1 MFYSYLMLQSYL
13 FCLTFSDEVARQ
25 IEAHHVV
32 LSAVAEKKKAKIAAL
47 KKKYGE
53 LPKK

>member
-1 MFYSYLMLQSYL
+1 MLQSYL
-13 FCLTFSDEVARQ
+13 FCLKFSDEVSRQ
-25 IEAHHVV
+25 MKAHYVA
-32 LSAVAEKKKAKIAAL
+32 LSDVAEKKKAKIAAL

>member
-1 MFYSYLMLQSYL
+1 MLQSYL
-13 FCLTFSDEVARQ
+13 FCVTFSDEVARQ

-53 LPKK
+53 EVFMTQKYTH